1 MAIYS
6 FSVSVASR
14 AKGQSSVASASYIS
28 GEKMTDMRTGENH
41 FYKRTQVVDLG
52 TTLPG
57 NKKIETSMLWNQA
70 EAADKRINSRTAR
83 KIVVA
88 LPVELSK
95 KDHSQIMNNFRI
107 FLQQEYGA
115 AVTACI
121 HYDKKGNPHGHMQ
134 MTTRTWSQD
143 GPGQKIRTLDGSH
156 SQRKEAA
163 EKMRAK
169 WAQLLNE
176 RLAHAGHALV
186 DHRSYKR
193 QGIDK
198 VPTKHMG
205 AAVAALERKGVRT
218 EIGDFNHAAKTMNA
232 AMAEVTAVEKEKE
245 IIKPMGLA
253 ERIKKAREEGAFDLS
268 NRAPL
273 MTTSNNYTNHNSNNG
288 PSYGPKM

>member
-1 MAIYS
+1 
-6 FSVSVASR
+6 
-14 AKGQSSVASASYIS
+14 
-28 GEKMTDMRTGENH
+28 MTDMRTGENH

-88 LPVELSK
+88 LPLELSK
-95 KDHSQIMNNFRI
+95 NTHTEIMNNFRK

-134 MTTRTWSQD
+134 MTTREWTPE
-143 GPGQKIRTLDGSH
+143 GPGQKIRALDGSH

-163 EKMRAK
+163 EKMRST
-169 WAQLLNE
+169 WAQLMNE
-176 RLAHAGHALV
+176 QLVPNGHQPV

-205 AAVAALERKGVRT
+205 AAASALENKGVRT
-218 EIGDFNHAAKTMNA
+218 EIGAYNDAAKTMNNA
-232 AMAEVTAVEKEKE
+232 LAEVNAVEKEKQ

-273 MTTSNNYTNHNSNNG
+273 MTNNNYTNHNSNNG

>member
-28 GEKMTDMRTGENH
+28 GEKMTDQRTGENH
-41 FYKRTQVVDLG
+41 FYKRHDVVDLG

-95 KDHSQIMNNFRI
+95 KDHSQIMNNFRN
-107 FLQQEYGA
+107 FLQHEYGA

-121 HYDKKGNPHGHMQ
+121 HYDKAGNPHGHMQ
-134 MTTRTWSQD
+134 MTTRAWD
-143 GPGQKIRTLDGSH
+143 EKGPGQKIRTLDGSH

-163 EKMRAK
+163 EKMRST

-193 QGIDK
+193 QGVDK

-205 AAVAALERKGVRT
+205 PAAAAMERKGVRT
-218 EIGDFNHAAKTMNA
+218 EIGDFNHAAKNMNDA
-232 AMAEVTAVEKEKE
+232 LAEVTAVEKEKQ

-253 ERIKKAREEGAFDLS
+253 ERIKKAREEGVFDLS

-273 MTTSNNYTNHNSNNG
+273 MTSNSYSNHSNNG
-288 PSYGPKM
+288 PSYNGPKM

>member
-6 FSVSVASR
+6 FSVSVSKR
-14 AKGQSSVASASYIS
+14 SKGQSSVASAAYIS
-28 GEKMTDMRTGENH
+28 GISMSDERTGECH
-41 FYKRTQVVDLG
+41 FYKRQDVVDLG
-52 TTLPG
+52 TTLPSG
-57 NKKIETSMLWNQA
+57 KKIETAQLWNNAEQA
-70 EAADKRINSRTAR
+70 DNRKNSRTAR
-83 KIVVA
+83 KFVMA
-88 LPVELSK
+88 LPLELPK
-95 KDHSQIMNNFRI
+95 NEHTEIINKFRTY
-107 FLQQEYGA
+107 LQNEYKCA
-115 AVTACI
+115 ATACL
-121 HYDKKGNPHGHMQ
+121 HYDKSGNPHAHLQ
-134 MTTRTWSQD
+134 MTTREWTPQ

-163 EKMRAK
+163 EKMRSQ

-176 RLAHAGHALV
+176 RLAAGGHQQV

-273 MTTSNNYTNHNSNNG
+273 MTTSNNYTNHSNNG